1 MRKRSE
7 WKAIKSG
14 RAANPND
21 MSIQKFIKPFVFLG
35 LITSLAQA
43 QEKNIYK
50 FDFGSGKAAK
60 GYTKVLPADVYSKEK
75 GYGFDFD
82 SKVEGVDYGGKNFL
96 TSDLVKSDNPFYFS
110 VAVPEGNYKIIVTLG
125 DPKGPA
131 LSTVKAES
139 RRLMLEGVKTTTGQS
154 LTKTF
159 IVNVKDK
166 HIAGGQLVS
175 LKPRELTKLDWDD
188 KLTLEFDH
196 QTALQ
201 ALEIT
206 KVDDQVTVFLAG
218 NSTVVNQDDEP
229 WASWGQMIPRFF
241 KPGVA
246 IANHAESGL
255 TLGSFLG
262 SKRLTKV
269 LSIMKPGDYLFIEFG
284 HNDQKDKGPNDGAYK
299 SYTERLKTFISEV
312 KKKGGIP
319 VVVTSTSRRSFGPD
333 GKIVNSLGDF
343 PDAARKVAADEKVA
357 LIDLN
362 VMTSTLFNALGEEP
376 SKKAFVHYPAN
387 SYPGQDKAL
396 ADNTH
401 FNPYGAYEIAQC
413 IILGI
418 KEQKLGIA
426 KYLVDDLPKFDP
438 AKPDNPADWHWPESP
453 KSSVVKPDG
462 N

>member
-1 MRKRSE
+1 
-7 WKAIKSG
+7 
-14 RAANPND
+14 
-21 MSIQKFIKPFVFLG
+21 MSIQHFIKPFVVLG
-35 LITSLAQA
+35 LLANLSQA
-43 QEKNIYK
+43 QQKTSYK
-50 FDFGSGKAAK
+50 FDFGPGQVAQ
-60 GYTKVLPADVYSKEK
+60 GYTQVLPTDAYSREK

-82 SKVEGVDYGGKNFL
+82 SKVSAENNGGKNLL
-96 TSDLVKSDNPFYFS
+96 TSDLVRSDKPFYFS
-110 VAVPEGNYKIIVTLG
+110 VALPEGNYKVTVTLG
-125 DPKGPA
+125 DPKNAA
-131 LSTVKAES
+131 LSTIKAES
-139 RRLMLEGVKTTTGQS
+139 RRLMLENIKTAAGQS
-154 LTKTF
+154 LSKTF
-159 IVNVKDK
+159 VVNIKDK
-166 HIAGGQLVS
+166 NIAGGQVVG

-188 KLTLEFDH
+188 KLTLEFDQ

-201 ALEIT
+201 AIEIT
-206 KVDDQVTVFLAG
+206 KAEDQVTVFLAG

-255 TLGSFLG
+255 TLGSFAG
-262 SKRLTKV
+262 SRRLAKI
-269 LSIMKPGDYLFIEFG
+269 LSIMKPGDYLFVEFG
-284 HNDQKDKGPNDGAYK
+284 HNDQKEKGPNDGAYK
-299 SYTERLKTFISEV
+299 SYTERLKIFISEA

-319 VVVTSTSRRSFGPD
+319 VVVTSTSRRSFGPE

-343 PDAARKVAADEKVA
+343 PDAARKVAAEEKVA

-362 VMTSTLFNALGEEP
+362 AMTTTLFNALGEEP

-426 KYLVDDLPKFDP
+426 KYLVNDLPKFDP
-438 AKPDNPADWHWPESP
+438 AKPDDVNNWHWPESP